1 VRGEARVAAEAPPE
15 VGGGAPQVAGA
26 GAPPVPPAGE
36 QALDEA
42 ALREE
47 RDAALAAMRSLERD
61 YQDGELDRADYEI
74 LREEQTARAAAAIR
88 ALAELPVMGG
98 SAGGASAPGGEGAG
112 GGSGGGSSGPGSGVS
127 SAADPGSPVNRQ
139 AVVPPAPAPARA
151 GRHRSTWV
159 GLAAIAAFVVA
170 AGLVLGH
177 YLSTR
182 LPTQQVSGS
191 VQAPTP
197 AKQLAAELVEGRLLA
212 SQGKDVQASK
222 IFSQVLKS
230 NPDQPEAL
238 AYQGWLLRK
247 AGVADHKPTLVN
259 KGRDMVAE
267 AIAIDPSYPDAHV
280 FMGYM
285 LLQDEHD
292 PVDAAAQFGLFLKD
306 HPPQALVARAGPTI
320 AQAYRDAHQPVPAE
334 VTRLLRR

>member
-1 VRGEARVAAEAPPE
+1 MRGEARVSPEAREAAPRERGGLAPRETGQP
-15 VGGGAPQVAGA
+15 
-26 GAPPVPPAGE
+26 
-36 QALDEA
+36 LDEL

-47 RDAALAAMRSLERD
+47 RDAALAALRSLERD
-61 YQDGELDRADYEI
+61 HRAGELEQADYEA

-88 ALAELPVMGG
+88 ALAELRAVGGG
-98 SAGGASAPGGEGAG
+98 SSSSPGDVGDEDRAGGASPAPGGGGPPAG
-112 GGSGGGSSGPGSGVS
+112 GAASMGGPAGQV
-127 SAADPGSPVNRQ
+127 PVRG
-139 AVVPPAPAPARA
+139 

-170 AGLVLGH
+170 AGLLLGH
-177 YLSTR
+177 YLSAR

-191 VQAPTP
+191 VQASTP

-222 IFSQVLKS
+222 LFSQVLKS

-247 AGVADHKPTLVN
+247 AGVADHKRALVN

-306 HPPQALVARAGPTI
+306 RPPQALVARAASTM
-320 AQAYRDAHQPVPAE
+320 ARAYREAHQPVPAE
-334 VTRLLRR
+334 VTRLLHR